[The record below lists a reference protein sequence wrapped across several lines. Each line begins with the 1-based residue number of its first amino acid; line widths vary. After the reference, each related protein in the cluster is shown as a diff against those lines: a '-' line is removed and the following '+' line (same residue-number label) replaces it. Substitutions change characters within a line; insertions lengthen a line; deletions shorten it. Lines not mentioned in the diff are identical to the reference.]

1 MEEKN
6 IIEDV
11 KNWWKVNSSVFDKI
25 IIYFLCEPS
34 LIKTNCKALLIQQY
48 ENFKNQI
55 RLGPYGKNSL
65 VFSTVYK
72 FITNTAHKFAKHT

>member
-34 LIKTNCKALLIQQY
+34 LIKTNYKALLIQQY

-55 RLGPYGKNSL
+55 RLGPYGK
-65 VFSTVYK
+65 
-72 FITNTAHKFAKHT
+72 IP